1 MCINMQ
7 LVYASICT
15 AEFRMPNPAWEYSHD
30 LTSDASHIIVLY
42 TIQDLEIR
50 IKQIRVD
57 VEFFVQSNVNE
68 LGVLFVHS
76 NVFDLRCTPALI
88 SGDFILH
95 HLFLPM

>member
-7 LVYASICT
+7 LVYASICK
-15 AEFRMPNPAWEYSHD
+15 AEFRMPNPAWEYRHH
-30 LTSDASHIIVLY
+30 LTSDAPHIVLY
-42 TIQDLEIR
+42 TIQNLEIR

-57 VEFFVQSNVNE
+57 VKFVVQSNVNE

-76 NVFDLRCTPALI
+76 NVLDLRCTPALI